1 MKKGTKKNSSK
12 SLVEERIN
20 KLCEWRKK
28 YPLLP
33 VDYFEPDFIEYYS
46 KSNEETGRIKSD
58 YEEMY
63 KYYIYLRDKRSRG
76 ELFEDQISRC
86 KEGDIRGVF
95 GYPTELEDLAKKY
108 GKTENDMSSILDR
121 YGSID
126 NLYDLF
132 KRKYKSLL
140 LDIDIGGLDGIVAY
154 IVNIDGIGMS
164 GYDRLWKEITDSYK
178 LKDDSTIRFYSSEAL
193 QKQMNEKL
201 TDEEKDILNRI
212 YGLNG
217 EASKHYSKVAKEENV
232 SKDKI
237 KQKRN
242 KALSKLKYS
251 ELKELCQPFANYED
265 LIESATDK
273 EKKGIQRIEKDIF
286 LQRGELADNL
296 KKMESELKT
305 ISDRNDQRYYKAV
318 REAIISG
325 NLLPYVDQYSREELI
340 EIIGLT
346 QEQVD
351 EAISK
356 AEEQE
361 KLARINSC
369 FTDRDFSTRTYN
381 CLDRAEILTWGELAG
396 KTAKDLL
403 KISGFGKKSLDE
415 VQKKLSEYGL
425 SLKPERKDLD
435 KKGKRP
441 GNRYVQEALDKQQKI
456 KDLQAT
462 IEEIKPEGQKL
473 GE

>member
-1 MKKGTKKNSSK
+1 MKKGTKNNNSK

-20 KLCEWRKK
+20 ALCEWRKK

-33 VDYFEPDFIEYYS
+33 VDFFEPDFIEYYS
-46 KSNEETGRIKSD
+46 KSNEETKRIESEYK
-58 YEEMY
+58 ERC
-63 KYYIYLRDKRSRG
+63 KYYTYLRTKRNKA
-76 ELFEDQISRC
+76 ELSEDQISRC

-95 GYPTELEDLAKKY
+95 GYPTELENLAKKY
-108 GKTENDMSSILDR
+108 GKSEIDMSSILDM

-132 KRKYKSLL
+132 KRKDKRLL
-140 LDIDIGGLDGIVAY
+140 SDIDIGELDGIVAY

-178 LKDDSTIRFYSSEAL
+178 LKDDGTICFYSSEAL
-193 QKQMNEKL
+193 QIQMNEEL
-201 TDEEKDILNRI
+201 TDKERDILNRI

-217 EASKHYSKVAKEENV
+217 EASKSYNMIAKEKNV
-232 SKDKI
+232 SKDSIRQIHDKALKKI
-237 KQKRN
+237 K
-242 KALSKLKYS
+242 Y
-251 ELKELCQPFANYED
+251 KEFKSAFASYEN
-265 LIESATDK
+265 LIESATNE

-296 KKMESELKT
+296 KKMKSELKT
-305 ISDRNDQRYYKAV
+305 ISDRNDQQYYKDV
-318 REAIISG
+318 REYIISG
-325 NLLPYVDQYSREELI
+325 NVFPYVDQYSREELI
-340 EIIGLT
+340 KIIGLT

-361 KLARINSC
+361 KLARNDSY
-369 FTDRDFSTRTYN
+369 FTDRDFPTRTYK
-381 CLDRAEILTWGELAG
+381 CLDGAGILTWGELAG

-403 KISGFGKKSLDE
+403 KIPGFGKKSLDE

-441 GNRYVQEALDKQQKI
+441 RNGYVQEALAKQRKI
-456 KDLQAT
+456 EDLKST
-462 IEEIKPEGQKL
+462 IEEIKPEGQNL

>member
-1 MKKGTKKNSSK
+1 MKKGTKNNNSK
-12 SLVEERIN
+12 SLVEERIT

-33 VDYFEPDFIEYYS
+33 VDYFEPNFVEIYY
-46 KSNEETGRIKSD
+46 KSNEEIEKIKSE
-58 YEEMY
+58 YEKMN
-63 KYYIYLRDKRSRG
+63 KYYIYLRDKRSKG
-76 ELFEDQISRC
+76 DLSEDQISRC
-86 KEGDIRGVF
+86 KEGDIRGIF

-108 GKTENDMSSILDR
+108 GKSEIDMSSILDR

-132 KRKYKSLL
+132 KRKDERLL
-140 LDIDIGGLDGIVAY
+140 SDIDMETLDGIVAY

-164 GYDRLWKEITDSYK
+164 GYDRLWKEITDRYK
-178 LKDDSTIRFYSSEAL
+178 LEDYNTIRFYSSEAL
-193 QKQMNEKL
+193 QKQMNEEL
-201 TDEEKDILNRI
+201 TDKERDILNRI

-217 EASKHYSKVAKEENV
+217 ENSKYCGMIAKEENV
-232 SKDKI
+232 SRDKI
-237 KQKRN
+237 EQRRY
-242 KALSKLKYS
+242 KALRKLKYS
-251 ELKELCQPFANYED
+251 KLKEACQPFANYED

-273 EKKGIQRIEKDIF
+273 EKKVIQSIEKDIF

-305 ISDRNDQRYYKAV
+305 ISDRNDQQYYKNV
-318 REAIISG
+318 REYIISG
-325 NLLPYVDQYSREELI
+325 NVFPYVDQFSREELI
-340 EIIGLT
+340 KLIGLT

-361 KLARINSC
+361 KLARIDSY
-369 FTDRDFSTRTYN
+369 FTDTDFSTRTYK
-381 CLDRAEILTWGELAG
+381 CLDGAGISTWGELAG

-403 KISGFGKKSLDE
+403 KIPGFGKKSLDE
-415 VQKKLSEYGL
+415 VQKELSKYGL

-435 KKGKRP
+435 KKRQRP
-441 GNRYVQEALDKQQKI
+441 RNGYVKEALAKQQEI
-456 KDLQAT
+456 KDLQST
-462 IEEIKPEGQKL
+462 IEEIKPEGQNL

>member
-1 MKKGTKKNSSK
+1 MKKGTKNNNSK
-12 SLVEERIN
+12 SLVEERIT

-33 VDYFEPDFIEYYS
+33 VDYFEPDFVENYY
-46 KSNEETGRIKSD
+46 KSNEGIERIKSD

-63 KYYIYLRDKRSRG
+63 KYYKYLRTKRNKG
-76 ELFEDQISRC
+76 ELSEDQISRC

-108 GKTENDMSSILDR
+108 GKSENDMSSILDR

-132 KRKYKSLL
+132 KRKYKRLL
-140 LDIDIGGLDGIVAY
+140 LDIDIGRLDGIVAY

-178 LKDDSTIRFYSSEAL
+178 LKDDGTIRFYSSEAL
-193 QKQMNEKL
+193 QKQMNEVL
-201 TDEEKDILNRI
+201 TDTERDILNRI

-217 EASKHYSKVAKEENV
+217 ENSKYYGMIAKEENV
-232 SKDKI
+232 SRDKI
-237 KQKRN
+237 EQRRY
-242 KALSKLKYS
+242 KALRKLKYS
-251 ELKELCQPFANYED
+251 KLKEACQPFAYYED

-273 EKKGIQRIEKDIF
+273 EKKVIQSIEKDIF
-286 LQRGELADNL
+286 LQKGDLSDNL
-296 KKMESELKT
+296 KRMKSELKT
-305 ISDRNDQRYYKAV
+305 ISDRNDQQYYKDV
-318 REAIISG
+318 RKAIIEG
-325 NLLPYVDQYSREELI
+325 NLFPYVVQYSKEELI

-346 QEQVD
+346 PEQVD

-361 KLARINSC
+361 KLARTNSC
-369 FTDRDFSTRTYN
+369 FTDRDFSTRTYK
-381 CLDRAEILTWGELAG
+381 CLDGAKILTWGELAG

-403 KISGFGKKSLDE
+403 KIPDFGKKSLDE

-425 SLKPERKDLD
+425 SLKTD
-435 KKGKRP
+435 KKRKRP
-441 GNRYVQEALDKQQKI
+441 GNCYVQEALDKQQKI
-456 KDLQAT
+456 KDLQST
-462 IEEIKPEGQKL
+462 IEEIKPEGQNL